1 MELVFGAV
9 SSVTESASPRGSGSA
24 NISIASRRAW
34 ASLSAT
40 TITSKLTWNM
50 DFTEIYN
57 QTASLVHFSPGTHF
71 LLTAVEDRLIIRRSD
86 SFQIARTWLV
96 DTSRSPTSAALANA
110 AAAAAGPSSLRPKTD
125 ETAWITHAGWSCDS
139 EYVFGACAKTGVVS
153 VFKLRD
159 ETWSARIEAGSE
171 GLVRAEWAPD
181 GRTILCFSEWGEKSL
196 RATWAVMPGAGAHL
210 STFARLA
217 LSPPVE
223 TGNRSGFKLSSVD
236 CLQMRSDRK
245 WPDDNHA
252 HPASHGR
259 TGYAFRQDARY
270 FVLAERHKSKDTLGV
285 YDAQEAYRLVRYKLY
300 IVSLAGNVLGTFS
313 PDPDPG
319 FGIRMVSWHPS
330 GKFLAVAGSDDK
342 AGTHTGK
349 SYLEPDSNTGA
360 ADADTGRRGSFHPP
374 NDRFPNAHEACQT
387 SPGSTVSWKQRAIR
401 DRALRSRSDAVGVQ
415 HHWQSVAA
423 VLLYDFPMPSSDPS
437 ASASRSTSTSR
448 EPLVPRVRSVLLQ
461 TQPVTA
467 ARWNPEPA
475 RAGRLAVACGSQ
487 SVYLW
492 SDEWVTEGG
501 TGEEEDTEVAECVG
515 VPAQKFET
523 RDLRWAPDGKGMILL
538 DQKTFCCAF
547 EVEEE
552 GQDIASAMG

>member
-1 MELVFGAV
+1 
-9 SSVTESASPRGSGSA
+9 
-24 NISIASRRAW
+24 
-34 ASLSAT
+34 
-40 TITSKLTWNM
+40 M

-110 AAAAAGPSSLRPKTD
+110 AAAAGPSSLRPKA
-125 ETAWITHAGWSCDS
+125 EENAWLTHAGWSCDS

-159 ETWSARIEAGSE
+159 EAWSARIEAGSE

-181 GRTILCFSEWGEKSL
+181 GRTILCFSEWGLRVTMWSL
-196 RATWAVMPGAGAHL
+196 VTGAATHVQYPIH
-210 STFARLA
+210 
-217 LSPPVE
+217 P
-223 TGNRSGFKLSSVD
+223 
-236 CLQMRSDRK
+236 DR
-245 WPDDNHA
+245 
-252 HPASHGR
+252 
-259 TGYAFRQDARY
+259 GYAFRQDARY

-285 YDAQEAYRLVRYKLY
+285 YDAQEAYRLVRHFPLPTSSLASVSLSPTGNYLAVWEGPLEYKLY
-300 IVSLAGNVLGTFS
+300 VVSLAGNVLGTFS

-319 FGIRMVSWHPS
+319 FGVRMVSWHPS

-342 AGTHTGK
+342 VHILESLTWNPIATLELPTRISAGVNVWREPAGWLEATHGRGFLSYERIQAPFTLPTTSSQVRNKPARPAPGARPGGGNAPSAAARSAAGTTQL
-349 SYLEPDSNTGA
+349 SFNTS
-360 ADADTGRRGSFHPP
+360 GSLLL
-374 NDRFPNAHEACQT
+374 
-387 SPGSTVSWKQRAIR
+387 V
-401 DRALRSRSDAVGVQ
+401 RSASAPT
-415 HHWQSVAA
+415 A
-423 VLLYDFPMPSSDPS
+423 VLLYDFPIPSSDPS
-437 ASASRSTSTSR
+437 VSRSTSR
-448 EPLVPRVRSVLLQ
+448 EPLVPRLRSVLLHA
-461 TQPVTA
+461 QPVTA

-475 RAGRLAVACGSQ
+475 RAGRLAVACGIQ

-501 TGEEEDTEVAECVG
+501 AGEEEDAEVAECVG
-515 VPAQKFET
+515 VPAQRFET

-552 GQDIASAMG
+552 GQDMASGALG